1 MEEAEEG
8 INTTEKSPL
17 IPSKQ
22 SEPSKL
28 PLSTRRIYPQK
39 RWSFKQRVLGVTA
52 LQVVAVIAIALG
64 VALSITLKIKRPSVY
79 AGSYARAA
87 VATDAAE
94 CSQIG
99 VDILKKGGSAVDSAI
114 ASLLCVGVMN
124 PQSTGIGGGGFLVY
138 YNATSRL
145 STVIDFRETAP
156 GNINMTKYQG
166 IKNSTVYGMSVHA
179 TYPSDNYSGVCR
191 RFGYRSTRGDAWYRR
206 SMEEIWKASLEGS
219 ASTNYPA
226 SS

>member
-1 MEEAEEG
+1 MEEGEEG

-22 SEPSKL
+22 SEPSR
-28 PLSTRRIYPQK
+28 PHISTRRIYPMK

-64 VALSITLKIKRPSVY
+64 VTLSITLKVKRPLPPIY

-99 VDILKKGGSAVDSAI
+99 VDILQNGGSAVDSAI

-138 YNATSRL
+138 YNATSNL

-156 GNINMTKYQG
+156 GKITEQDMENYKN
-166 IKNSTVYGMSVHA
+166 IKNSTVYGM
-179 TYPSDNYSGVCR
+179 
-191 RFGYRSTRGDAWYRR
+191 
-206 SMEEIWKASLEGS
+206 
-219 ASTNYPA
+219 
-226 SS
+226 

>member
-22 SEPSKL
+22 SEPSR
-28 PLSTRRIYPQK
+28 PPISTRRIYPMR
-39 RWSFKQRVLGVTA
+39 RWTFKQRVLGVTA

-64 VALSITLKIKRPSVY
+64 VTLSITLKVKRPPVY
-79 AGSYARAA
+79 AGSYTHAA

-99 VDILKKGGSAVDSAI
+99 VDILRKGGSAVDSAI

-138 YNATSRL
+138 YNATSNL

-156 GNINMTKYQG
+156 GSITEKDMENYKN
-166 IKNSTVYGMSVHA
+166 IKNSTVFGMTTAMKLV
-179 TYPSDNYSGVCR
+179 
-191 RFGYRSTRGDAWYRR
+191 
-206 SMEEIWKASLEGS
+206 
-219 ASTNYPA
+219 
-226 SS
+226 